1 MPEVRNASQSP
12 RIKPDSPDTTG
23 SATVCGLGKLAEQ
36 DKNKGQREAGK
47 AIEESG
53 RLLVV
58 SFSIKRQIALV
69 RMQQCGRSSGVLSER
84 LGIATYFWGFEY
96 ITSPLCISVSLSPL

>member
-1 MPEVRNASQSP
+1 M
-12 RIKPDSPDTTG
+12 
-23 SATVCGLGKLAEQ
+23 
-36 DKNKGQREAGK
+36 
-47 AIEESG
+47 
-53 RLLVV
+53 LVV

-96 ITSPLCISVSLSPL
+96 ITSPLCISFYKVVLLDSILRNNCTVVKN